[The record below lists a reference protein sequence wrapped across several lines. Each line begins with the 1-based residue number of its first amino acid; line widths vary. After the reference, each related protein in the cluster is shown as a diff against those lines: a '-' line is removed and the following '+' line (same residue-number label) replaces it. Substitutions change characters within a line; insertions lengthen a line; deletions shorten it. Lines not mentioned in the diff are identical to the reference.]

1 MKRVAAVVL
10 GVFLMVLSCG
20 LPANAQTN
28 TWDQFSGFGHR
39 WAGQF
44 WAITGD
50 TDPHNQVGWRNQ
62 WGVEPQSGGTAP
74 GAVSNIRWGSP
85 DTWPNP
91 SYERFERSDDGAWA
105 LLDGFGNSAT
115 GQFGRQRV
123 TKEVVSDIDC
133 KTNRQVLPLVE
144 VDELGGKQHYAR
156 WDTPTHAPY
165 CLQAWGVIEVPGGTN
180 VNFYHR
186 QGFWPQ
192 SGPWCSNT
200 YFQNQVCVKQYEYW
214 ADDNPNNTNYG
225 PSEVPGLML
234 IHSRD
239 NILALN
245 KGQAYIHHNYL
256 ANNGNGWR
264 AEGRYF
270 WSY

>member
-1 MKRVAAVVL
+1 MRKMAAVLTGALL
-10 GVFLMVLSCG
+10 GALALAP
-20 LPANAQTN
+20 PAAAQTN

-105 LLDGFGNSAT
+105 LLDGFGNSQNGT
-115 GQFGRQRV
+115 FGRQRV
-123 TKEVVSDIDC
+123 TREVVSDIDC
-133 KTNRQVLPLVE
+133 KTNRVTLPLVE
-144 VDELGGKQHYAR
+144 VDELGGKQHYAK
-156 WDTPTHAPY
+156 WNTPTAQPY
-165 CLQAWGVIEVPGGTN
+165 CLEAWGIIETGGVP

-186 QGFWPQ
+186 QAYWPQ
-192 SGPWCSNT
+192 SGPWCNNT
-200 YFQNQVCVKQYEYW
+200 YFKNQVCVKQFEIW
-214 ADDNPNNTNYG
+214 EDDNPNTDNFG
-225 PSEVPGLML
+225 PGSQPGLHL
-234 IHSRD
+234 VIRRD

-245 KGQAYIHHNYL
+245 KGQAYIHYNYL
-256 ANNGNGWR
+256 ANNGNGWG
-264 AEGRYF
+264 ADGRYY